1 MTRFFDQAAHEPPD
15 EPAAAVSRAAKWL
28 VGERLACI
36 LHLGDA
42 SLAYLLSDQGHEVVV
57 AGADVTSRRHRDL
70 SYVRATSTGLPFAG
84 ESFDAV
90 LAPRFAGPVVDLD
103 EVARV
108 LRPGGLVSAI
118 DRVDD
123 ETIPWVRRL
132 RDIVGHRER
141 PGLTVEALERTGL
154 FEPAEVHDVTTWAV
168 LDRAGL
174 QQYARATASGPV
186 DDATMAEVHEL
197 FSQNA
202 GHTGSL
208 RLRQIT
214 RCARSRVVKD
224 PSTQPRATPETM
236 LLDFR

>member
-1 MTRFFDQAAHEPPD
+1 M
-15 EPAAAVSRAAKWL
+15 
-28 VGERLACI
+28 
-36 LHLGDA
+36 
-42 SLAYLLSDQGHEVVV
+42 VV

-90 LAPRFAGPVVDLD
+90 LAPRFAGPGVDLD

-197 FSQNA
+197 FSRNA

-224 PSTQPRATPETM
+224 PSTRPRATPETM